1 MANSSL
7 FNKLNGLDEY
17 IGKREWIVKV
27 KIIKNTEILLKGLA
41 DSFENRTQHYVLVYT
56 KN

>member
-1 MANSSL
+1 MTNSSL
-7 FNKLNGLDEY
+7 YNKVNGLDEY
-17 IGKREWIVKV
+17 IGKRDWTVKV
-27 KIIKNTEILLKGLA
+27 RIIKNTEVLLKSLA